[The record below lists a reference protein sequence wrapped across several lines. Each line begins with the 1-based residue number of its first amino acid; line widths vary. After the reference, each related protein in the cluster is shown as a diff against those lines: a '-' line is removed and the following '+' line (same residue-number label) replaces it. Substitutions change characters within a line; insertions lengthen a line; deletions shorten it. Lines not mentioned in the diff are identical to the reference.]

1 MPELIT
7 RIYKNK
13 YLRGIWIL
21 TGVNLLLAAVQL
33 ITHRIPTLIYFILV
47 FLVLGLQFLIFSDA
61 PHQLFFIP
69 FCQKLSSATKMSGT
83 VLGAERTRYSPN
95 Y

>member
-1 MPELIT
+1 MSELIT

-21 TGVNLLLAAVQL
+21 TGVNLLLAAVQS

-47 FLVLGLQFLIFSDA
+47 FSVLGLQFLI
-61 PHQLFFIP
+61 
-69 FCQKLSSATKMSGT
+69 LSLQNREFRKKQREYQTKILEQIEQIKKT
-83 VLGAERTRYSPN
+83 H
-95 Y
+95 

>member
-1 MPELIT
+1 MSELIT

-33 ITHRIPTLIYFILV
+33 ITHRIPTLIYFILI
-47 FLVLGLQFLIFSDA
+47 FSVLGLQLLILLLQEREFRKQQREYRIKILE
-61 PHQLFFIP
+61 QLEQI
-69 FCQKLSSATKMSGT
+69 KKTH
-83 VLGAERTRYSPN
+83 
-95 Y
+95 

>member
-1 MPELIT
+1 MSELIT

-21 TGVNLLLAAVQL
+21 TGVNLLLAVVQS

-47 FLVLGLQFLIFSDA
+47 FSVLGLQFLIFSL
-61 PHQLFFIP
+61 QNREFRKK
-69 FCQKLSSATKMSGT
+69 QREYQTKILEQIEQIKKT
-83 VLGAERTRYSPN
+83 H
-95 Y
+95 

>member
-33 ITHRIPTLIYFILV
+33 ITHRIPTLIYFILI
-47 FLVLGLQFLIFSDA
+47 FSVLGLQLLILLLQEREFRKQQREYRITILE
-61 PHQLFFIP
+61 QLEQIKKP
-69 FCQKLSSATKMSGT
+69 TD
-83 VLGAERTRYSPN
+83 R
-95 Y
+95 

>member
-1 MPELIT
+1 MSELIT

-33 ITHRIPTLIYFILV
+33 ITHRIPTLIYFILI
-47 FLVLGLQFLIFSDA
+47 FSVLGLQLLILLLQEREFRKQQREYRIKILE
-61 PHQLFFIP
+61 QLEQIKKP
-69 FCQKLSSATKMSGT
+69 TD
-83 VLGAERTRYSPN
+83 R
-95 Y
+95 

>member
-1 MPELIT
+1 MSELIT

-21 TGVNLLLAAVQL
+21 TGVNLLLAVVQL

-47 FLVLGLQFLIFSDA
+47 FSVLGLQFLI
-61 PHQLFFIP
+61 
-69 FCQKLSSATKMSGT
+69 LSLQNREFRKKQREYQTKILEQIEQIKKPT
-83 VLGAERTRYSPN
+83 DR
-95 Y
+95 

>member
-47 FLVLGLQFLIFSDA
+47 FFVLGLQFLIFSL
-61 PHQLFFIP
+61 QNREY
-69 FCQKLSSATKMSGT
+69 QTKILEQIEQIKKPT
-83 VLGAERTRYSPN
+83 DR
-95 Y
+95 

>member
-33 ITHRIPTLIYFILV
+33 ITHRIPTLIYFILI
-47 FLVLGLQFLIFSDA
+47 FSVLGLQLLILLLQNREF
-61 PHQLFFIP
+61 
-69 FCQKLSSATKMSGT
+69 QKQQREYQTKILEQIEQIKKPT
-83 VLGAERTRYSPN
+83 DR
-95 Y
+95 

>member
-1 MPELIT
+1 MSELIT

-47 FLVLGLQFLIFSDA
+47 FSVLGLQFLIFSL
-61 PHQLFFIP
+61 QNREY
-69 FCQKLSSATKMSGT
+69 QTKILEQIEQIKKPT
-83 VLGAERTRYSPN
+83 DR
-95 Y
+95 

>member
-33 ITHRIPTLIYFILV
+33 ITHRIPTLIYFILI
-47 FLVLGLQFLIFSDA
+47 FSVLGLQLLILLL
-61 PHQLFFIP
+61 QEREY
-69 FCQKLSSATKMSGT
+69 QKQQREYQTKILEQIEQIKKT
-83 VLGAERTRYSPN
+83 H
-95 Y
+95 

>member
-1 MPELIT
+1 MSELIT

-21 TGVNLLLAAVQL
+21 TGVNLLLAVVQS

-47 FLVLGLQFLIFSDA
+47 FSVLGLQFLILSL
-61 PHQLFFIP
+61 QNREY
-69 FCQKLSSATKMSGT
+69 QKQQREYQTKILEQIEQIKKPT
-83 VLGAERTRYSPN
+83 DR
-95 Y
+95 

>member
-1 MPELIT
+1 MSELIT

-21 TGVNLLLAAVQL
+21 TGVNLLLAAVQS

-47 FLVLGLQFLIFSDA
+47 FSVLGLQFLI
-61 PHQLFFIP
+61 
-69 FCQKLSSATKMSGT
+69 LSLQNREFRKKQREYQTKILEQIEQIKKPT
-83 VLGAERTRYSPN
+83 DR
-95 Y
+95 

>member
-47 FLVLGLQFLIFSDA
+47 FSVLGLQFLIFSL
-61 PHQLFFIP
+61 QNREY
-69 FCQKLSSATKMSGT
+69 QTKILEQIELIKKPT
-83 VLGAERTRYSPN
+83 NDQWVF
-95 Y
+95 

>member
-13 YLRGIWIL
+13 YLRAIWIL

-33 ITHRIPTLIYFILV
+33 ITHRIPTLIYFILI
-47 FLVLGLQFLIFSDA
+47 FSVLGLQLLILLLQEREFRKQQREYRIKILE
-61 PHQLFFIP
+61 QLEQIKKPTNDQWVF
-69 FCQKLSSATKMSGT
+69 
-83 VLGAERTRYSPN
+83 
-95 Y
+95 

>member
-33 ITHRIPTLIYFILV
+33 ITHRIPTLIYFILI
-47 FLVLGLQFLIFSDA
+47 FSVLGLQLLILLLQEREFRKQQREYRITILE
-61 PHQLFFIP
+61 QLEQI
-69 FCQKLSSATKMSGT
+69 KKTH
-83 VLGAERTRYSPN
+83 
-95 Y
+95 

>member
-1 MPELIT
+1 MSELIT

-47 FLVLGLQFLIFSDA
+47 FLVLGLQFLIFSL
-61 PHQLFFIP
+61 QNREY
-69 FCQKLSSATKMSGT
+69 QTKILEQIEQIKKT
-83 VLGAERTRYSPN
+83 H
-95 Y
+95 

>member
-33 ITHRIPTLIYFILV
+33 ITHRIPTLIFSLQNREYQTKIL
-47 FLVLGLQFLIFSDA
+47 
-61 PHQLFFIP
+61 
-69 FCQKLSSATKMSGT
+69 
-83 VLGAERTRYSPN
+83 E
-95 Y
+95 

>member
-1 MPELIT
+1 MSELIT

-47 FLVLGLQFLIFSDA
+47 FSVLGLQFLILLL
-61 PHQLFFIP
+61 Q
-69 FCQKLSSATKMSGT
+69 
-83 VLGAERTRYSPN
+83 EREFRKQQREYRIKILEQIEQIKKPTDR
-95 Y
+95 

>member
-13 YLRGIWIL
+13 YLRAIWIL

-47 FLVLGLQFLIFSDA
+47 FSVLGLQLLILLLQEREF
-61 PHQLFFIP
+61 
-69 FCQKLSSATKMSGT
+69 QKQQREYQTKILEQIEQIKKT
-83 VLGAERTRYSPN
+83 H
-95 Y
+95 

>member
-1 MPELIT
+1 MSELIT

-13 YLRGIWIL
+13 YLRAIWIL

-47 FLVLGLQFLIFSDA
+47 FSVLGLQLLILLL
-61 PHQLFFIP
+61 Q
-69 FCQKLSSATKMSGT
+69 
-83 VLGAERTRYSPN
+83 EREFRKQQREYRITILE
-95 Y
+95 

>member
-47 FLVLGLQFLIFSDA
+47 FSVLGLQLLILLLQEREFRKQQREYRIKILE
-61 PHQLFFIP
+61 QLEQIKKP
-69 FCQKLSSATKMSGT
+69 TD
-83 VLGAERTRYSPN
+83 R
-95 Y
+95 

>member
-33 ITHRIPTLIYFILV
+33 ITHRIHTLIYFILV
-47 FLVLGLQFLIFSDA
+47 FSVLGLQFLIFSL
-61 PHQLFFIP
+61 QNREY
-69 FCQKLSSATKMSGT
+69 QTKILEQIELIKKPT
-83 VLGAERTRYSPN
+83 NDQWVF
-95 Y
+95 

>member
-1 MPELIT
+1 MSELIT

-47 FLVLGLQFLIFSDA
+47 FSVLGLQLLILLL
-61 PHQLFFIP
+61 Q
-69 FCQKLSSATKMSGT
+69 
-83 VLGAERTRYSPN
+83 EREFRKQQREYRIKILEQIEQIKKPTDR
-95 Y
+95 